1 MKIIT
6 TATIIGKNRESFPPG
21 SEIDLPRSDAE
32 SLITRG
38 FAVLPQAAVGK
49 AKKIGSDDDNQED
62 TGGGDQ
68 SDTSDEDPV

>member
-38 FAVLPQAAVGK
+38 FAALPQAAGK

-68 SDTSDEDPV
+68 SGTGDEDPV